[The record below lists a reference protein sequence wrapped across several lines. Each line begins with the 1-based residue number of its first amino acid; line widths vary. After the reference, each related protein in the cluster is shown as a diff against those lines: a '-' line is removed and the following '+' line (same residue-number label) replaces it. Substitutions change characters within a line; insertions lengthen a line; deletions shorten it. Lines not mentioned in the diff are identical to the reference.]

1 VTPHRYIF
9 AGGGTGG
16 HLYPGL
22 AIWREIQA
30 LNPHATALFI
40 CSSKP
45 LDAEILTRE
54 QADFLPIPAKPFA
67 VRPAPLWRFLANWGP
82 SVRAS
87 RAAMTSLPPCHDAP
101 AFRGGSVVSPSPTDP
116 SCHGLPAFRSGM
128 PVSPLA
134 VPLPP
139 QTLLSLG
146 GYVSAP
152 AVQAARAERIPITLI
167 NLDAVPGK
175 ANNWIAR
182 HAQTRLTA
190 ADSQHVP
197 KDWERLPPIVRRE
210 ARCTLTQADARRA
223 LNLDPNRPT
232 LLITGGS
239 QGAGSL
245 NNFVTTFAT
254 QHADLLRKNN
264 WQILHQTGK
273 GEDEKARAVY
283 QAANI
288 QATAVPFLTDMASA
302 WGAATLAIAR
312 CGANTVAELWA
323 NHVPSIL
330 LPYPYHKDEHQK
342 FNAEPLARRGGA
354 LIHKDHID
362 AAKNMQDAG
371 MALQELLESPLDSS
385 ANAQSKIEH
394 MRQALQ
400 SLGPANGAEQIA
412 KRLTA
417 EGL

>member
-40 CSSKP
+40 CSAKP

-54 QADFLPIPAKPFA
+54 QVDFLPIPAKPFA

-101 AFRGGSVVSPSPTDP
+101 AFRGGSVVSPSP
-116 SCHGLPAFRSGM
+116 LPR
-128 PVSPLA
+128 
-134 VPLPP
+134 
-139 QTLLSLG
+139 QTFLSLG

-152 AVQAARAERIPITLI
+152 AVQAARANRIPITLI

-182 HAQTRLTA
+182 HAHTRLTA

-197 KDWERLPPIVRRE
+197 QDWERLPPIVRRS
-210 ARCTLTQADARRA
+210 ARCTLTQSQARQA

-264 WQILHQTGK
+264 WQLLHQTGK
-273 GEDEKARAVY
+273 GEDEKARALY

-342 FNAEPLARRGGA
+342 FNAEPLARCGGA

-362 AAKNMQDAG
+362 ATKNMQDAG
-371 MALQELLESPLDSS
+371 KALQNLLESAAVTTPNGPRES
-385 ANAQSKIEH
+385 AAVHGKIDQ

-400 SLGPANGAEQIA
+400 SLGPANGAEQISR
-412 KRLTA
+412 RLTA
-417 EGL
+417 KDL